1 MPRTLLASLL
11 VVLLSPPLLAGDG
24 APPEVVKTLLR
35 PDVDLG
41 DEAAASSS
49 IPIVVTTK
57 GEVWFGEKRRD
68 WLELD
73 RELAK
78 AGAEKAFRIVAD
90 RRLPWRTVR
99 LALVA
104 AADVGSATL
113 EFGNAEGKTRFWRP
127 TLQDPG
133 FLGLVIVLRKEE
145 GATVLYTGGGDKLG
159 RLTPA
164 GDEAALAQAIA
175 EFVEFNDM
183 TGVVVYAAGEPTY
196 DEVARLAAICR
207 GDETV
212 EILLYAGPHPLEFAT
227 KLPTPPAEE
236 AAAELSPLTRG
247 PATVRPGAPEEVRSR
262 IALPAV
268 GSSRVAKLK
277 KEEWIEIVLT
287 KEREIWAGGCRHS
300 GPDTL
305 AKVLAP
311 HTVPR
316 VRKPTPQEQKGH
328 GGVRDLSDTPVVLR
342 ADRAALWADV
352 VLVMRGCSHPDV
364 RIHRLHWEVAGVD
377 GKSVFQLRS
386 LLPVQF
392 SLDCD
397 PVTGELRPRPG
408 DPVPLRVEMAR
419 KRGGKRTTTLMD
431 GKPVTFDLV
440 RSRIRETGKTRRVL
454 VELHVW
460 ESVPFGDVALLC
472 AACDDAAG
480 IRFIDP
486 RIRVD

>member
-1 MPRTLLASLL
+1 MPRTLLASLF
-11 VVLLSPPLLAGDG
+11 VVLLSPQVLAGDA
-24 APPEVVKTLLR
+24 APPEVARTLLR

-41 DEAAASSS
+41 LAAEASSS

-57 GEVWFGEKRRD
+57 GEVWFGGKRRD

-78 AGAEKAFRIVAD
+78 AGTGKTFRIVAD
-90 RRLPWRTVR
+90 RRLPWRAVR

-104 AADVGSATL
+104 AAEAGTAML
-113 EFGNAEGKTRFWRP
+113 EFGNAAGKTRLWRP

-133 FLGLVIVLRKEE
+133 FRGMVIVLRKEE

-164 GDEAALAQAIA
+164 GDEAALGEAMA

-236 AAAELSPLTRG
+236 AAADLSPLTRG

-268 GSSRVAKLK
+268 GSGRVAKLK

-287 KEREIWAGGCRHS
+287 KEREIWAGGRRHS

-305 AKVLAP
+305 AKFLAP
-311 HTVPR
+311 HAASR
-316 VRKPTPQEQKGH
+316 VRKPTPQERKGH
-328 GGVRDLSDTPVVLR
+328 GVFVELSDTPVVLR

-352 VLVMRGCSHPDV
+352 VLVMEGCTHPDV

-377 GKSVFQLRS
+377 GEPVFQLVAS
-386 LLPVQF
+386 SVQY

-408 DPVPLRVEMAR
+408 DPVRVHVEMAR

-431 GKPVTFDLV
+431 GKAVTLDFV

-480 IRFIDP
+480 INFVDP
-486 RIRVD
+486 RVRVD